1 MIRPARSSLLA
12 GAASL
17 ATASMLFA
25 APAAAQSAP
34 ANYTSATR
42 YDALGRVTGTIA
54 PDPDGSAPYTFLAV
68 RNTYDASGNLIKAEK
83 GVLNAWQSESVTP
96 ANWGGAFTVDT
107 TVEASFDAMGHK
119 LTERVKS
126 SNLVTESLTQNSYT
140 AAGSVECTAVRMNP
154 EAFASP
160 PVSACTLGTPAVVN
174 GVTINDRIT
183 KNVYVAGD
191 PARIRKV
198 QQGIGLPSQRDYVTY
213 TYTVN
218 GKQASVTDARG
229 LKASYTYDGFDQLT
243 RWNMPDKVYSGASS
257 TTDYEEYGY
266 DVRGLRTS
274 LRKRDGSIITY
285 HYDALGRNT
294 DKIVPERAGLN
305 ATHTRD
311 VYFGYDLRGL
321 QTFGRFDSVP
331 GEGLSTA
338 YDGFGR
344 IASSVQALDSNSRT
358 ITYQYDANSNRT
370 WVGQPGG
377 VSFQYTY
384 DGLNRNT
391 AIYYNNPAEP
401 AWSGVQLLYTI
412 YNANGTKQVDGGWG
426 TNQIHLYDAIQR
438 RSETGLVQQING
450 GSWAE
455 TNHWNYTFNTASQLA
470 SVNQSND
477 AFAWTAHSLFERD
490 YSVNGLNQYTIAGQA
505 SFCYDGNGN
514 LTSDG
519 GSVYLYDVENR
530 LVEKREQ
537 GSGNSNCSALS
548 YAGALQ
554 ASLHYDPAG
563 RLYETWG
570 ATQGTTR
577 FLNDGDTLVAEYDGS
592 GTLLRR
598 YAHGADAK
606 ADDPRFWFEG
616 ATTTWASQRR
626 LVENHQG
633 SIVAAALN
641 SGTNVAINRYDEY
654 GIPQSGN
661 QGRFGYTGQAWLP
674 EVGMWYYKSRIYSP
688 TLGRFLQTDP
698 IGYRDQMNLYA
709 YVSNDPLNAT
719 DPYGLARVCATPTGT
734 NIQSCVNVDGNG
746 DGNTKDND
754 LSLNQKNSIST
765 HYSGFIASHNG
776 MNVGKFGKQIFGDGS
791 ADQKTMARV
800 ASQFVGATKAQ
811 IGGATY
817 ESWRAIPGIW
827 VTRNPDYNDNS
838 PAWTD
843 GESIAM
849 DPRNRFFKAGP
860 SNIARMILHEAN
872 HIMFPNWY
880 AAGMDRSRHR
890 SLDNSSIM
898 MLKVSGLAGGGCLS
912 QGETFGGC

>member
-1 MIRPARSSLLA
+1 MIRPARFSLLA
-12 GAASL
+12 GAATL
-17 ATASMLFA
+17 ATASVLFA

-34 ANYTSATR
+34 SNYTSATR

-54 PDPDGSAPYTFLAV
+54 PDPDGNAPYTFLAV

-83 GVLNAWQSESVTP
+83 GVLNAWQSESVAP
-96 ANWGGAFTVDT
+96 ANWGAAFTVET
-107 TVEASFDAMGHK
+107 TVEATFDAMGHK
-119 LTERVKS
+119 LTERVKG
-126 SNLVTESLTQNSYT
+126 SNLVTESLTQYSYT

-154 EAFASP
+154 AAFASP
-160 PVSACTLGTPAVVN
+160 PASACTLGTPAVVN

-183 KNVYVAGD
+183 KNVYVLGD
-191 PARIRKV
+191 PARIEKV
-198 QQGIGLPSQRDYVTY
+198 QQGVGLPSQRDYVTY
-213 TYTVN
+213 TYTAN

-229 LKASYTYDGFDQLT
+229 LKASYTYDGFDRLT

-257 TTDYEEYGY
+257 ATDYEEYGY
-266 DVRGLRTS
+266 DVRGQRTS
-274 LRKRDGSIITY
+274 LRKRDSSIITF

-321 QTFGRFDSVP
+321 QTFARFDSIS
-331 GEGLSTA
+331 GEGLSTV

-344 IASSVQALDSNSRT
+344 ITSSVQALDSNSRT

-412 YNANGTKQVDGGWG
+412 YNGNGTKQVDGGWG
-426 TNQIHLYDAIQR
+426 TNLINLYDTVQR

-455 TNHWNYTFNTASQLA
+455 TNHWTYTFNTASQLA
-470 SVNQSND
+470 SVSQSND
-477 AFAWTAHSLFERD
+477 TFAWTAHSLFERD

-514 LTSDG
+514 LTADG

-548 YAGALQ
+548 YGGALQ
-554 ASLHYDPAG
+554 ASLRYDPAG

-570 ATQGTTR
+570 AAQGTTR
-577 FLNDGDTLVAEYDGS
+577 LLNDGDALIAEYDGG
-592 GTLLRR
+592 GTMLRR

-616 ATTTWASQRR
+616 ATTTWAGQRR

-641 SGTNVAINRYDEY
+641 TGTNVAINRYDEY
-654 GIPQSGN
+654 GIPQAGN
-661 QGRFGYTGQAWLP
+661 LGRFGYTGQAWLP
-674 EVGMWYYKSRIYSP
+674 EVGMWYYKARIYSP
-688 TLGRFLQTDP
+688 TLGRFLQVDP
-698 IGYRDQMNLYA
+698 IGYEDQVNLYGYVANDPINGIDPSGLWTCSKGSESECNAFNKGVNALKAARWDMNLQDRTRVNRILSTLGA
-709 YVSNDPLNAT
+709 QGVSNGILVRAGDVGVNGGVGNTSSNPITKTVTITVSTGINRPVQEMAGFAAHEGSHALDQIAAGYKNPTTPQGNYDTEYKAYRLEGQVYKAMHYSARFADPLWSERWRSLRDGGLRNMLMNADRNAIT
-719 DPYGLARVCATPTGT
+719 SP
-734 NIQSCVNVDGNG
+734 NVSD
-746 DGNTKDND
+746 
-754 LSLNQKNSIST
+754 
-765 HYSGFIASHNG
+765 
-776 MNVGKFGKQIFGDGS
+776 
-791 ADQKTMARV
+791 
-800 ASQFVGATKAQ
+800 
-811 IGGATY
+811 
-817 ESWRAIPGIW
+817 WRA
-827 VTRNPDYNDNS
+827 VRRY
-838 PAWTD
+838 
-843 GESIAM
+843 
-849 DPRNRFFKAGP
+849 
-860 SNIARMILHEAN
+860 
-872 HIMFPNWY
+872 
-880 AAGMDRSRHR
+880 
-890 SLDNSSIM
+890 
-898 MLKVSGLAGGGCLS
+898 
-912 QGETFGGC
+912 